1 MKINLKFN
9 KYIKLVYYLFLTV
22 IISIFI
28 AVLMDGYLYNKIFMA
43 YINNLNPYS
52 KSTLSSKRL
61 EPSNI
66 NYYNPILK
74 DDVFN
79 ADINGSL
86 VNYNPNA
93 TFLPL
98 NVKLIGTIKGNINY
112 AFFLNGTKE
121 IFVKAGG
128 KIHGGFTLYKVNYKS
143 VLVSKNGEI
152 LKVYLIKVKGQ
163 PAINNYSASRIPL
176 MPNALSRQN
185 APNNTLNLGKAI
197 KKVGMYSYDI
207 DRSMINKN
215 ELNSVFTQM
224 HAVPDIVNN
233 KIIGFEVMSV
243 MPGGVFSYMGF
254 KPGDVIK
261 SVNGTALNSPQE
273 AINLLSGIM
282 YQNNVNVNLIRGN
295 QKLTLSY
302 FIQ

>member
-1 MKINLKFN
+1 MKVNLKLN

-28 AVLMDGYLYNKIFMA
+28 AVLMDGYLYNKIFTT

-52 KSTLSSKRL
+52 KNSLSSKRL

-66 NYYNPILK
+66 DYYSPIFK
-74 DDVFN
+74 GNVFN

-86 VNYNPNA
+86 INYNPNV
-93 TFLPL
+93 TFSSL

-112 AFFLNGTKE
+112 AFFLNGAKE
-121 IFVKAGG
+121 IFVKVGD

-143 VLVSKNGEI
+143 VVVSKNGEMF
-152 LKVYLIKVKGQ
+152 KVYLIKRQ
-163 PAINNYSASRIPL
+163 PVTNSYSANKIPL
-176 MPNALSRQN
+176 MPNALTQQN
-185 APNNTLNLGKAI
+185 GLNNTLNLKRAI
-197 KKVGMYSYDI
+197 KKVGRYSYDI
-207 DRSMINKN
+207 DRSMIKKN

-233 KIIGFEVMSV
+233 EIVGFKVVSV
-243 MPGGVFSYMGF
+243 MPTGVFSYMGF
-254 KPGDVIK
+254 KPGDIIK

-282 YQNNVNVNLIRGN
+282 YQNSVNVNLIRGD

-302 FIQ
+302 SIQ

>member
-52 KSTLSSKRL
+52 KSALSSKRL

-74 DDVFN
+74 DNVFN

-93 TFLPL
+93 TFLAL

-112 AFFLNGTKE
+112 AFFLNGAKE
-121 IFVKAGG
+121 IFVKAGD
-128 KIHGGFTLYKVNYKS
+128 KINGGFTLYKVNYKS
-143 VLVSKNGEI
+143 VLISKNGEM
-152 LKVYLIKVKGQ
+152 LKVHLIKGQ
-163 PAINNYSASRIPL
+163 PVINSYSAGGTPL
-176 MPNALSRQN
+176 VPNALSLQN
-185 APNNTLNLGKAI
+185 GLNNTLNLGRAI

-207 DRSMINKN
+207 DRSMIKKN

-233 KIIGFEVMSV
+233 KIVGFKVINV

-261 SVNGTALNSPQE
+261 SINGTALNSPQE

-302 FIQ
+302 SIQ

>member
-52 KSTLSSKRL
+52 KSALSSKRL

-74 DDVFN
+74 DNVFN

-93 TFLPL
+93 TFLSL

-112 AFFLNGTKE
+112 AFFLNGVKE
-121 IFVKAGG
+121 IFVKEGG
-128 KIHGGFTLYKVNYKS
+128 RINGGFTLYKVSYKS
-143 VLVSKNGEI
+143 VLVSKNGET
-152 LKVYLIKVKGQ
+152 LKVHLIKGQ
-163 PAINNYSASRIPL
+163 LAINSYSAGGTPL
-176 MPNALSRQN
+176 APNALSLQN
-185 APNNTLNLGKAI
+185 GLNNTLNLGRAI

-207 DRSMINKN
+207 DRSMIKKN

-233 KIIGFEVMSV
+233 KIVGFKVINVMQ
-243 MPGGVFSYMGF
+243 GGVFSYMGF

-302 FIQ
+302 SIQ